1 MDQPLVAPV
10 SDGRIQALL
19 CGKYPAAATDDDL
32 PADPPIDIDSQEI
45 RVQLIN
51 LPRLYVED
59 SDSLMSYIMRKCR
72 GASVGPN
79 GFSNDYNQ
87 DKLFC
92 VTTLIPFTIFPP
104 NNNHY
109 ECKELSISSLLS
121 KSTSLLVAT
130 KSDNLS
136 KFNLR
141 KVSAAVY

>member
-19 CGKYPAAATDDDL
+19 RGKYPAAAATDDDL
-32 PADPPIDIDSQEI
+32 PADPPIDIDAQEI
-45 RVQLIN
+45 RAQLIN
-51 LPRLYVED
+51 LQRLYVED
-59 SDSLMSYIMRKCR
+59 SDSLMSYIMLKCR
-72 GASVGPN
+72 GASVGFN

-104 NNNHY
+104 YNNHY

-130 KSDNLS
+130 KSGNLS
-136 KFNLR
+136 KF
-141 KVSAAVY
+141 K

>member
-19 CGKYPAAATDDDL
+19 RGKYPAAAATDDDDL
-32 PADPPIDIDSQEI
+32 PADPPIDIDAQEI
-45 RVQLIN
+45 RAQLIN
-51 LPRLYVED
+51 VED
-59 SDSLMSYIMRKCR
+59 SDSLMSYIMLKCR

-104 NNNHY
+104 YNNHY
-109 ECKELSISSLLS
+109 ECKDLSITSLLS
-121 KSTSLLVAT
+121 GTTT
-130 KSDNLS
+130 KSS
-136 KFNLR
+136 
-141 KVSAAVY
+141 SQSSSSSSSS

>member
-10 SDGRIQALL
+10 SDGRLQALL
-19 CGKYPAAATDDDL
+19 CGKYPAAAATDDAL
-32 PADPPIDIDSQEI
+32 PADPPIDIDAQEI
-45 RVQLIN
+45 RAQLIN

-59 SDSLMSYIMRKCR
+59 SDSLMSYIMLKCR

-104 NNNHY
+104 YNNHY

-121 KSTSLLVAT
+121 GTTT
-130 KSDNLS
+130 KSS
-136 KFNLR
+136 
-141 KVSAAVY
+141 SQSSQSSS